1 MDFLLFG
8 YDQGV
13 TGSLL
18 TLQSFN
24 KHFPTINPQAPGI
37 SLAEGSKRAT
47 DQGITVASYNLG
59 CFAGKRTCVQ
69 VWEAD
74 FKGAVACIWLGNL
87 LGRKKTILLGALI
100 FILGG
105 GLQTGAQNLGY
116 LYAGRAIAG
125 LGVGFLVMIIPLYQA
140 ELAHPDIRGRVTAL
154 QQFMLGVGALVAS
167 WVSYATYTYFPD
179 SSSHQWR
186 VSLGIQ
192 VIPAGFLAMLIMFFP
207 ESPRYVRE
215 CWWAVSA
222 IANNDQ
228 VAHRSWPCRG
238 RAPNAR
244 KAAFSRRYF
253 ELLGCR

>member
-87 LGRKKTILLGALI
+87 LGRKKTIFVGTAIMVGGAILQASSFSLAQFIIGRIITGFGNGLNTSTVPTWQSECSRSHRRGQLVMVEGALI
-100 FILGG
+100 TGGVMLAYWVRSMLDNFFWLTFSGRLWFLFLG
-105 GLQTGAQNLGY
+105 
-116 LYAGRAIAG
+116 
-125 LGVGFLVMIIPLYQA
+125 
-140 ELAHPDIRGRVTAL
+140 
-154 QQFMLGVGALVAS
+154 S
-167 WVSYATYTYFPD
+167 
-179 SSSHQWR
+179 
-186 VSLGIQ
+186 
-192 VIPAGFLAMLIMFFP
+192 
-207 ESPRYVRE
+207 
-215 CWWAVSA
+215 
-222 IANNDQ
+222 
-228 VAHRSWPCRG
+228 
-238 RAPNAR
+238 
-244 KAAFSRRYF
+244 
-253 ELLGCR
+253 